1 MATSKS
7 PAKGLSVAKGDKKK
21 KPTGTAMT
29 GGPADKII
37 IDPEMQKVS
46 EAATVQQRMHRA
58 MEMRRYRAKI
68 ERAREIAMKRL
79 AGGKN
84 LHRRSLK
91 RAKDILRTK
100 IAGQRGAK
108 YHKLSAQERQAVDKM
123 LDTKKAAIKKIAGK
137 IYNRVRQDEFRRY
150 TAQTTGKRVSNS
162 KIPLVASLEMSFK
175 DRVALR
181 ERADNNGVSF
191 DLVLEVFQRGLND
204 WTSIETPTTT
214 KTQHAFARVSS
225 YISHGKAFD
234 LDSDLRKENE

>member
-1 MATSKS
+1 
-7 PAKGLSVAKGDKKK
+7 
-21 KPTGTAMT
+21 
-29 GGPADKII
+29 
-37 IDPEMQKVS
+37 
-46 EAATVQQRMHRA
+46 